1 MMALQPL
8 FKPKTDPVNFYLRTH
23 LKIPYLRCMIVDAIV
38 ARATRIFKPLP
49 KLRKE
54 KTEIRKEKLK

>member
-1 MMALQPL
+1 
-8 FKPKTDPVNFYLRTH
+8 
-23 LKIPYLRCMIVDAIV
+23 MIVDAIV